1 MAVTIAD
8 VAKQARVS
16 KSTVSQY
23 LNGRYEFMSEE
34 TREKVKIAIEDL
46 HYIPNQV
53 ARSLK
58 QKRTNVIA
66 LVAATLTS
74 RFTTEIVSEVERYF
88 TKKQVDV
95 IVASTEDDP
104 QKEKKVIEKMIAR
117 QVDGVLVFP
126 NVANRDFYN
135 KLIKSGFPVVFIDR
149 YIENVATQMIVL
161 DNVKAGQMATEA
173 LIQKGHKNIGIVT
186 FPLGENEG
194 ISNRRDRVN
203 GYLIALQK
211 NGLTLNRELI
221 LQTTGDKTQKDLQRF
236 YQEKNVSALVFTND
250 ILLEQ
255 MLIWAK
261 EASVKLPD
269 DLSVVSIDDVSFAH
283 FFTPGITTIAQ
294 PVEAIAKKAAKILD
308 RKILG
313 ERQQKSELFT
323 FEPRMNERDSIK
335 KIEKDL
341 PK

>member
-1 MAVTIAD
+1 MAVTIGD
-8 VAKQARVS
+8 VAQQAGVS

-34 TREKVKIAIEDL
+34 TRAKVKAAIDDL

-66 LVAATLTS
+66 IIAATLTS
-74 RFTTEIVSEVERYF
+74 RFTTEIISEVERYF
-88 TKKQVDV
+88 TRKQVDV

-104 QKEKKVIEKMIAR
+104 IKERNVIEKMIAR

-149 YIENVATQMIVL
+149 YIENVATQMVVL
-161 DNVKAGQMATEA
+161 DNVKAGQLATEA
-173 LIQKGHKNIGIVT
+173 LIQKGHQEIGIVT
-186 FPLGENEG
+186 FPLGENDG

-203 GYLIALQK
+203 GYLIALQEQ
-211 NGLTLNRELI
+211 GIPLNRQLI
-221 LQTTGDKTQKDLQRF
+221 LQTTAENAQMQLQTF
-236 YQEKNVSALVFTND
+236 FKSNKVSALILTND
-250 ILLEQ
+250 VLLEQ
-255 MLIWAK
+255 TLIWAK
-261 EASVKLPD
+261 ESQLQLPD
-269 DLSVVSIDDVSFAH
+269 DLSLVSIDDVSFAR

-294 PVEAIAKKAAKILD
+294 PVVEMAQKAAEILD
-308 RKILG
+308 NKIIG
-313 ERQQKSELFT
+313 QDNPKNNIFVYNTQIMERE
-323 FEPRMNERDSIK
+323 SIK
-335 KIEKDL
+335 KN
-341 PK
+341 